1 MSSQDYKDYRRE
13 YEAQALRRQDL
24 ALDPWQQ
31 FSHWMSEAEVACPLD
46 ATSMSL
52 ATVSASGMPSA
63 RMVLMKSYDDN
74 GLVWYTDSRS
84 HKGQDIAHNPQA
96 SVLFYWQPL
105 ERQVRISGTVIMVP
119 DATAN
124 DYFASRPRASQLSA
138 AATPQSQVVSCLED
152 LELNV
157 AQLDQRTQ
165 TTPVER
171 PQAWVGFC
179 LQPTQFEFWQGRPSR
194 LHDRFRYQQT
204 GHEWSV
210 DRLAP

>member
-13 YEAQALRRQDL
+13 YEASGLRRQNL

-31 FSHWMSEAEVACPLD
+31 FSHWLSEAELACPLD

-52 ATVSASGMPSA
+52 ATVSSSGMPSA
-63 RMVLMKSYDDN
+63 RIVLMKSYNVD

-84 HKGQDIAHNPQA
+84 HKGQDIAENPQA

-105 ERQVRISGTVIMVP
+105 ERQVRISGTVVLVP
-119 DATAN
+119 EATSNA
-124 DYFASRPRASQLSA
+124 YFTSRPRASQLSA
-138 AATPQSQVVSCLED
+138 AATAQSQVVPGLAD
-152 LELNV
+152 LELSV
-157 AQLDQRTQ
+157 TQLDKQTQ
-165 TTPVER
+165 GSAIER
-171 PQAWVGFC
+171 PLPWVGFC
-179 LQPTQFEFWQGRPSR
+179 LCPTQFEFWQGQPSR

-204 GHEWSV
+204 GDAWSI

>member
-13 YEAQALRRQDL
+13 YEAEGLRRQNL

-31 FSHWMSEAEVACPLD
+31 FSHWLSEAEVACPPD

-52 ATVSASGMPSA
+52 ATVSAAGMPSA
-63 RMVLMKSYDDN
+63 RIVLMKSYNND

-84 HKGQDIAHNPQA
+84 NKGQDIALNPKA

-105 ERQVRISGTVIMVP
+105 ERQVRISGTVSLVP
-119 DATAN
+119 EATA
-124 DYFASRPRASQLSA
+124 DAYFISRPRASQLSA
-138 AATPQSQVVSCLED
+138 AATPQSQVVSGLED
-152 LELNV
+152 LEFRV
-157 AQLDQRTQ
+157 SQLDLQTQ
-165 TTPVER
+165 GTAIER
-171 PQAWVGFC
+171 PQPWVGFC
-179 LQPTQFEFWQGRPSR
+179 LQPSQFEFWQGRPSR

-204 GHEWSV
+204 GDAWSI